1 VVREREEGG
10 VEVFQLLVDSRNRC
24 SGERGPAAADEAGKH
39 THNPGR
45 VMIKRVAAVD
55 SKM

>member
-10 VEVFQLLVDSRNRC
+10 VEVFQLLVDGRNRC